1 MGELLSRAHLLE
13 LVWGGDQRRCVDAYG
28 YSVSRLRRKLELD
41 GRHVLRLRSVYQS
54 GYRMEVCSIS
64 TVEQAAN

>member
-1 MGELLSRAHLLE
+1 MGELLSRAHLLK
-13 LVWGGDQRRCVDAYG
+13 LVWGIKGDVSTRTDTH
-28 YSVSRLRRKLELD
+28 VSRLRRKLELD
-41 GRHVLRLRSVYQS
+41 GRHGLRLRSVYQS

>member
-1 MGELLSRAHLLE
+1 K
-13 LVWGGDQRRCVDAYG
+13 GDVSTRTDTH
-28 YSVSRLRRKLELD
+28 VSRLRRKLELD
-41 GRHVLRLRSVYQS
+41 GRHGLRLRSVYQS